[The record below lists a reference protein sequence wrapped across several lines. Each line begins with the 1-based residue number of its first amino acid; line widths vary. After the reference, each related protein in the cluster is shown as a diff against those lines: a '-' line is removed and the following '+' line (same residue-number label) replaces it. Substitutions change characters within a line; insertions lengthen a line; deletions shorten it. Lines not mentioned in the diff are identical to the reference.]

1 MDDGEL
7 KEIILNINHVYNTK
21 FMTMCHK
28 RRLRRIWEELICLE
42 TIALYIRWHDLK
54 KIKIECITSSFLF
67 LFNIFFTTVACL
79 LALSH
84 FFFHCLYLL
93 LPLNLLRDWN
103 EHSSQAL
110 QWLDVDTP
118 YSISF
123 FLLSWPVWKLNVLI
137 S

>member
-7 KEIILNINHVYNTK
+7 KEIILYINHVYNTK

-54 KIKIECITSSFLF
+54 KIKTECITSSFLV
-67 LFNIFFTTVACL
+67 LFNIFFYNCSLFASSLTL
-79 LALSH
+79 
-84 FFFHCLYLL
+84 FFHCLYLL

-118 YSISF
+118 YSFSF